1 MGIKIVPKKKKK
13 GGRATSN
20 KDVKKKDESKL
31 GIIELSGENLE
42 EAKGSGIV
50 LQKYGKKKGR
60 RLGRSVS
67 HADKTRLR
75 RGESQ
80 TSVLAPKDIRP
91 RHLIMSGSELTRGK
105 AKGGSVKKY
114 ARGGGVRAARF

>member
-1 MGIKIVPKKKKK
+1 MAEKKK
-13 GGRATSN
+13 
-20 KDVKKKDESKL
+20 KKKDESKL

-91 RHLIMSGSELTRGK
+91 RHLIMSGSELTRGWENPDFTHKK
-105 AKGGSVKKY
+105 AKGGSVGGPKRKAY
-114 ARGGGVRAARF
+114 ANGGSVRAARF

>member
-1 MGIKIVPKKKKK
+1 MAEKKKK
-13 GGRATSN
+13 
-20 KDVKKKDESKL
+20 KKKDESKL